1 MKKNKSN
8 FLTLCR
14 LFFLEKIRKPF
25 EVILLLTIPSLG
37 SILLI
42 SFRQLDYESTTT
54 DLQPI
59 IPSKVYPKRFSFV
72 DSHEILFSPD
82 THQHFAIINRTCS
95 DMQEKFISYDFF
107 GDKITNKKFIPR
119 GFSQIEDM
127 EEYIS
132 TPDVDLGNVF
142 IGVNFNENSFKN
154 LNFTI
159 RTLPTEGKYPIKGNW
174 EGWMGHLNLPTIFG
188 KMITNT
194 IGATLVD
201 DHSQGSLYYTEGFLA
216 VQNSIQKQFLQFKGV
231 EQESDQI
238 LQPSGDSGKLSSS
251 FAEMAQQQLHLIF
264 MLGFAHFIQHI
275 LKTITR
281 HRVEHRFDYLS
292 LVGASP
298 KDIIL
303 AHHVVSLC
311 FQSLAALILSFALT
325 TKISTNGAIF
335 PHTSFSVLWLL
346 LTAYGSS
353 LIFVCHFA
361 STFFTKPSTAAVVIS
376 AIIFFISVPHGFI
389 STSWRLMPL
398 LPKLAIILNPTIM
411 LALGCDII
419 CHYQTK
425 KVTLSLTQNFHE
437 KISYEDPLG
446 MFDVIIYLLA
456 TTVFYFLLTISFEKI
471 KSRNL
476 KIESQNNASR
486 FEVQNLTKFYES
498 SKQLALEKVSF
509 KTEENEITA
518 LLGENGAGKSTLL
531 NILCGFMK
539 PSSGS
544 VRLGGGDCGY
554 CPQHNIFFEY
564 LTVQEHF
571 EIFSSISNE
580 SRSRSDIQALA
591 QDVQLSEKLNNY
603 PGQLSGGMLRKLTLG
618 LSIIG
623 KPKRLLLD
631 EPTSGLDPAS
641 RNELWS
647 ILKNLSSATTILMS
661 THYMDEA
668 KNLANSVLFLK
679 EGKLC
684 VSGKTDDIIS
694 KKEKG
699 LSSLFELESE
709 ECNLEERKQSFKN
722 LENAVK
728 TSKNTISS
736 VLFYQLKKC
745 FILLK
750 RDPFILFMQFFL
762 PTAVVILT
770 DIALDS
776 KRSSLSEESTV
787 NFDEVLKI
795 IGKEIVHLPDY
806 DFTMYPNEFFHAP
819 PAALLN
825 SHRTLLRSYSN
836 TNASI
841 HLEHKPFDLPQ
852 PDSNV
857 QFTDSF
863 VKGMTVVYNCILAM
877 MMLISPVGMNA
888 VEERT
893 TGLRQIQAHTSVL
906 KKRYFWIVQYATSLV
921 QSIVLLLACMF
932 TACVFIKSP
941 NFQFGFEE
949 IWPIFSV
956 CLRFFIAHIPFAF
969 IIGHFSED
977 KGSFV
982 GQHSNVNF
990 ICTIIMF
997 MSATCTKIFTAHDE
1011 FRFSFFQ
1018 FYGIL
1023 PSYNFAIEL
1032 FDIYCEKTFSK
1043 FCESKS
1049 YSGVSLFCQAV
1060 DIDPLDGIRIAG
1072 DPWIRNWSLYEN
1084 RNITFFDIILFF
1096 FVFKI
1101 IESIVLSCIYWSIL
1115 LMLEFSSEEFS
1126 VIKEE
1131 AVTNPNGSIEIKNV
1145 TKHYKEKA
1153 ALNNVSFDLH
1163 RGATVCLLGSNG
1175 AGKTTLL
1182 SILCKL
1188 NTVSSGFI
1196 HRSGIIGYCRQRDC
1210 LLDSLTVEETIEI
1223 LLGTRGVENSKEI
1236 TKEVIAL
1243 VDIEKYSKRL
1253 TKQLSG
1259 GAKRK
1264 LCVAISVLNNPDFI
1278 VLDEPSV
1285 SQSSVIS
1292 LSIEF

>member
-42 SFRQLDYESTTT
+42 SFRQLAKDYESTTT

-303 AHHVVSLC
+303 AHLVVSLC

-498 SKQLALEKVSF
+498 SNQLALEKVSF

-554 CPQHNIFFEY
+554 CPQHNIFFDY

-580 SRSRSDIQALA
+580 SLSRSDIQALA
-591 QDVQLSEKLNNY
+591 QDVQLPEKLNNY

-694 KKEKG
+694 KKENG
-699 LSSLFELESE
+699 LSSLFQLESE

-806 DFTMYPNEFFHAP
+806 DFT
-819 PAALLN
+819 
-825 SHRTLLRSYSN
+825 
-836 TNASI
+836 
-841 HLEHKPFDLPQ
+841 
-852 PDSNV
+852 
-857 QFTDSF
+857 
-863 VKGMTVVYNCILAM
+863 
-877 MMLISPVGMNA
+877 
-888 VEERT
+888 
-893 TGLRQIQAHTSVL
+893 
-906 KKRYFWIVQYATSLV
+906 
-921 QSIVLLLACMF
+921 
-932 TACVFIKSP
+932 
-941 NFQFGFEE
+941 
-949 IWPIFSV
+949 
-956 CLRFFIAHIPFAF
+956 
-969 IIGHFSED
+969 
-977 KGSFV
+977 
-982 GQHSNVNF
+982 
-990 ICTIIMF
+990 
-997 MSATCTKIFTAHDE
+997 
-1011 FRFSFFQ
+1011 
-1018 FYGIL
+1018 
-1023 PSYNFAIEL
+1023 
-1032 FDIYCEKTFSK
+1032 
-1043 FCESKS
+1043 
-1049 YSGVSLFCQAV
+1049 
-1060 DIDPLDGIRIAG
+1060 
-1072 DPWIRNWSLYEN
+1072 
-1084 RNITFFDIILFF
+1084 
-1096 FVFKI
+1096 
-1101 IESIVLSCIYWSIL
+1101 
-1115 LMLEFSSEEFS
+1115 
-1126 VIKEE
+1126 
-1131 AVTNPNGSIEIKNV
+1131 
-1145 TKHYKEKA
+1145 
-1153 ALNNVSFDLH
+1153 
-1163 RGATVCLLGSNG
+1163 
-1175 AGKTTLL
+1175 
-1182 SILCKL
+1182 
-1188 NTVSSGFI
+1188 
-1196 HRSGIIGYCRQRDC
+1196 
-1210 LLDSLTVEETIEI
+1210 
-1223 LLGTRGVENSKEI
+1223 
-1236 TKEVIAL
+1236 
-1243 VDIEKYSKRL
+1243 
-1253 TKQLSG
+1253 
-1259 GAKRK
+1259 
-1264 LCVAISVLNNPDFI
+1264 
-1278 VLDEPSV
+1278 
-1285 SQSSVIS
+1285 
-1292 LSIEF
+1292 